1 MNKYLVRGLGFFND
15 AYDLF
20 VMNIVNVVLTEQYTK
35 HVYTSYVKSWV
46 SAAAIIG
53 AVIGQLLFGFLGDVF
68 GRRVN
73 MIATCVLLIVGSI
86 LCTVAYGGSGSAT
99 LWFLVGARI
108 ILGIGIGGE
117 YPLAASSSAEDST
130 TSAERNTRVAT
141 TFSLQGVGQVV
152 AAILGNLLVEALADG
167 KPGENSDSRLETVWR
182 LLFAIGCIPAAVIC
196 YYRITAEETE
206 AYKAMQERS
215 AAVTRVGAEKK
226 ARLSFILRHY
236 WVNLLGTA
244 GTWFLFDIIYYA
256 QNLFSASILSVIGVK
271 NSSLQ
276 QVTTMNAFVALL
288 ALPGYYVAIYFIN
301 RLGRKKMALQGFFFM
316 GVLCLIL
323 AIFWDDLQDQTVLFI
338 VLYGLTLFFANFGP
352 NTATFVLPTE
362 MYPTPIRSTCHGIS
376 AAAGKGGAAI
386 GSFGFSIWVENESF
400 GYDGAFYTFCA
411 IAFVSIPLTWFCVF
425 DNNVPI
431 EEMDAEFL
439 PVFWKCVK
447 MEGRPPN
454 QARAPYASL
463 LSMVEAAGL
472 ANPRFVVEQLE
483 ADHGVTTVPE
493 LVEVLEDPEVSK
505 SIKSLWRLRLS
516 KCAGIVSTTRESN
529 APLSPPARGPQAPLG
544 GVKGRV
550 LSRWK
555 PGGDDGIE
563 IVVMQGDL
571 TECKT
576 DAIVNAANSDLVH
589 GGGVAGAISRK
600 GGRVVQDESSA
611 WIKANGRLAVGS
623 AMFTGGGRLPAR
635 YVVHTVG
642 PSLGNSSQP
651 TPAQTE
657 QLGSAVQSALLV
669 GGRLGISSI
678 ALPGIST
685 GIFGYPLD
693 RAARDILRES

>member
-20 VMNIVNVVLTEQYTK
+20 VMNIVNVVLTEQYGK

-68 GRRVN
+68 GRKVN

-86 LCTVAYGGSGSAT
+86 LCTVAYGGDGSAT

-130 TSAERNTRVAT
+130 SSADRNTRVAT

-323 AIFWDDLQDQTVLFI
+323 AIFWNDLQDQTVLFI

-376 AAAGKGGAAI
+376 AACGKAGAAI
-386 GSFGFSIWVENESF
+386 GSFGFSIWVSNESF

-431 EEMDAEFL
+431 EEMDAEFYRKL
-439 PVFWKCVK
+439 HGENEFT
-447 MEGRPPN
+447 RDSF
-454 QARAPYASL
+454 ASKGAEL
-463 LSMVEAAGL
+463 DKESGYKSA
-472 ANPRFVVEQLE
+472 
-483 ADHGVTTVPE
+483 TTPS
-493 LVEVLEDPEVSK
+493 VS
-505 SIKSLWRLRLS
+505 S
-516 KCAGIVSTTRESN
+516 
-529 APLSPPARGPQAPLG
+529 
-544 GVKGRV
+544 
-550 LSRWK
+550 
-555 PGGDDGIE
+555 
-563 IVVMQGDL
+563 
-571 TECKT
+571 
-576 DAIVNAANSDLVH
+576 
-589 GGGVAGAISRK
+589 
-600 GGRVVQDESSA
+600 
-611 WIKANGRLAVGS
+611 
-623 AMFTGGGRLPAR
+623 
-635 YVVHTVG
+635 
-642 PSLGNSSQP
+642 
-651 TPAQTE
+651 
-657 QLGSAVQSALLV
+657 
-669 GGRLGISSI
+669 
-678 ALPGIST
+678 
-685 GIFGYPLD
+685 
-693 RAARDILRES
+693 